1 MAQGKGLARNASFD
15 LTLVNQDNGST
26 LAAKKVRSSAEGEFM
41 TRLAA
46 RLNQVLSVRLVVAR
60 PDGTKVGFADHV
72 MAKGAAM
79 CNLPFTGP
87 SRTPLALI
95 GTGSVGL
102 GLLLVVATRSRSP
115 VRLRRR

>member
-1 MAQGKGLARNASFD
+1 
-15 LTLVNQDNGST
+15 
-26 LAAKKVRSSAEGEFM
+26 M
-41 TRLAA
+41 TRLPA
-46 RLNQVLSVRLVVAR
+46 RLNQVLSIRLVVAR

-87 SRTPLALI
+87 SRAPLALI

-102 GLLLVVATRSRSP
+102 GLLLVAAARRRPEGSGTRRGAPVDRLSP
-115 VRLRRR
+115 VRVPRR